1 MDRAYLQQLFS
12 EHPFPAEAA
21 DALLAAF
28 DAICADAALAECIQ
42 SAVNKYE
49 NGTITNQDD
58 MLEQLLAIRAQATGG
73 TVSSYQAEVLYFLL
87 CTRHLKQLY
96 IRKSLPM
103 AYFDG
108 VVLDII
114 SKLDECIRVKG
125 IWGSFVATWFIW
137 FFTLDRF
144 AIGRLQFEIIPMP
157 ASISL
162 DGKTIFNGQP
172 AVNIHIPS
180 GRPLLREQVR
190 ASMKEAAAFYAD
202 RFPGDSVLFTCHS
215 WLLFP
220 GHSVMLPEGSNI
232 RQFLEEFTL
241 IHADVYP
248 DRKNL
253 WRIFDTMDVED
264 LEKLPQNTTLQKSYV
279 NWIKAGNPLGSGLG
293 YRYLPKP

>member
-1 MDRAYLQQLFS
+1 MDRAYLQQLFQ

-21 DALLAAF
+21 EALLQAF
-28 DAICADAALAECIQ
+28 DAICADETMASCIQ
-42 SAVNKYE
+42 SAVSIYE
-49 NGTITNQDD
+49 NGTISNKKELYGQLSALRTEIATWSVPS
-58 MLEQLLAIRAQATGG
+58 EQ
-73 TVSSYQAEVLYFLL
+73 VEVLFFLL
-87 CTRHLKQLY
+87 CTRHLKELY
-96 IRKSLPM
+96 IRNNLPM
-103 AYFDG
+103 AYYDG
-108 VVLDII
+108 VILDII
-114 SKLDECIRVKG
+114 AKLDECHRVKE
-125 IWGSFVATWFIW
+125 IWGSFVATWFTY

-144 AIGRLQFEIIPMP
+144 TIGRLQFEIIPFP

-180 GRPLLREQVR
+180 GRPLLREQVQ

-220 GHSVMLPEGSNI
+220 GHSAMLPEHSNI
-232 RQFLEEFTL
+232 RQFMEEFTL
-241 IHADVYP
+241 IRADISP

-264 LEKLPQNTTLQKSYV
+264 LDKLPQNTALQKSYV
-279 NWIKAGNPLGSGLG
+279 NWIKAGNPIGNGLG
-293 YRYLPKP
+293 YRYILKS